1 MRQLRGEDA
10 RFVYAESGHSNS
22 NITLIHIYDP
32 STAPG
37 GRVRFK
43 GFLKYI
49 ESRLHLSPIFRQKL
63 LRVPLDLDH
72 PYWIEDER
80 FDLEYH
86 VRHIALPRPGDWRQ
100 FCIQASR
107 IHARPLDL
115 SRPLWELYLVEGLD
129 TFLDLPPDSFAILTK
144 IHHAAI
150 DVKHGAEI
158 TTLLHDTT
166 PLPPHPEPPEP
177 WFPESP
183 PGALSLLARAA
194 FHNAVQPF
202 MVAAP
207 LTQAVRRIAPAIL
220 GTLSEIWLHPERLP
234 ITRFN
239 AEVSPHRVFE
249 TRRFTLDE
257 FRRIRAL
264 VPRATI
270 NDAVLA
276 VCGGALRRYLVTHDE
291 LPGPSMVAMAPVSI
305 RNADTIPGRR
315 EAGFSLL
322 RVPLG
327 TEIEDA
333 VERLRS
339 VSLHTASAQDIDQA
353 VGAKELTDVTKHAP
367 AATLAV
373 SARLLAGSALGF
385 GQRAPIAS
393 CTITNVPGPA
403 IPLYLNGARMTY
415 FSAIMPISDGMGLVF
430 AITSYDGRVI
440 ISPTSCR
447 EQIPDPEFFALCIRE
462 SFQEYLELADRAAR
476 RRPADTAH
484 TGAKNTPKL
493 AKRAR
498 AAKPAAPKKTKVR
511 SRSRRSAA

>member
-10 RFVYAESGHSNS
+10 RFVYAETGHANS

-43 GFLKYI
+43 GLLKHI
-49 ESRLHLSPIFRQKL
+49 ESRLHLSPVFRQRL
-63 LRVPLDLDH
+63 LHVPLELDY

-86 VRHIALPRPGDWRQ
+86 VRHVALPDPGDWRQ

-107 IHARPLDL
+107 IHARPLDMT
-115 SRPLWELYLVEGLD
+115 RPLWELYLVEGLD
-129 TFLDLPPDSFAILTK
+129 AFLDLPPDSFAILTK

-150 DVKHGAEI
+150 DVRGGAEI

-166 PLPPHPEPPEP
+166 QQPPHPEPPEP

-183 PGALSLLARAA
+183 PGSLSLLARAA
-194 FHNAVQPF
+194 LHNVVQPF

-207 LTQAVRRIAPAIL
+207 LTRMVRRVAPAVIGSL
-220 GTLSEIWLHPERLP
+220 GELFTQPERLP

-249 TRRFTLDE
+249 SRRFTLDE
-257 FRRIRAL
+257 LRRIRSL
-264 VPRATI
+264 VPGSTV

-276 VCGGALRRYLVTHDE
+276 VCGGALRRYLMVHDE
-291 LPGPSMVAMAPVSI
+291 LPGPSLVAVAPLSI
-305 RNADTIPGRR
+305 RNADSTPGSQ
-315 EAGFSLL
+315 AALSLL

-327 TEIEDA
+327 TDIEDP
-333 VERLRS
+333 VRRLRY
-339 VSLHTASAQDIDQA
+339 VHQHTANAQDIEQA
-353 VGAKELTDVTKHAP
+353 VGAKELTDITKHAP
-367 AATLAV
+367 AATLAM
-373 SARLLAGSALGF
+373 SARLLAGSSLGI
-385 GQRAPIAS
+385 GQRQPLAS
-393 CTITNVPGPA
+393 CTVTNVPGPA

-430 AITSYDGRVI
+430 AVTSYDGKVI

-447 EQIPDPEFFALCIRE
+447 EQIPDPEHFALCIRE
-462 SFQEYLELADRAAR
+462 SFQEYLERANKAGGR
-476 RRPADTAH
+476 RGKSA
-484 TGAKNTPKL
+484 G
-493 AKRAR
+493 
-498 AAKPAAPKKTKVR
+498 KKTKR
-511 SRSRRSAA
+511 AKSKGGARKRRSAA

>member
-10 RFVYAESGHSNS
+10 RFVYAETGHANS
-22 NITLIHIYDP
+22 NITLVHIYDP

-43 GFLKYI
+43 SLLKYI
-49 ESRLHLSPIFRQKL
+49 ESRLHLSPVFRQKL
-63 LRVPLDLDH
+63 LRVPLELDY

-86 VRHIALPRPGDWRQ
+86 VRHIALPKPGDWRQ

-107 IHARPLDL
+107 IHARPLDMT
-115 SRPLWELYLVEGLD
+115 RPLWELYLVEGLD

-150 DVKHGAEI
+150 DEKGGAEI
-158 TTLLHDTT
+158 ATLLHDTT
-166 PLPPHPEPPEP
+166 PEPPHPEPPEP

-183 PGALSLLARAA
+183 PSSLSLLARAA
-194 FHNAVQPF
+194 LHNVVQPF

-207 LTQAVRRIAPAIL
+207 LTRALRRVAPAVIGSL
-220 GTLSEIWLHPERLP
+220 GELFTHPERMP

-249 TRRFTLDE
+249 TRRFTLEE
-257 FRRIRAL
+257 FKRIRSL
-264 VPRATI
+264 VPGATI

-276 VCGGALRRYLVTHDE
+276 VCGGALRRYLATHDE
-291 LPGPSMVAMAPVSI
+291 LPGPSLVAMAPLSI
-305 RNADTIPGRR
+305 RNADVTSGGP
-315 EAGFSLL
+315 AGLSLM

-327 TEIEDA
+327 TEIEDP
-333 VERLRS
+333 VRRLRT
-339 VSLHTASAQDIDQA
+339 VHLHTANAQDIEQA
-353 VGAKELTDVTKHAP
+353 VGAKELTDITKHAP
-367 AATLAV
+367 AATLAM
-373 SARLLAGSALGF
+373 SARLLAGSSLGL
-385 GQRAPIAS
+385 GQRAPFAS
-393 CTITNVPGPA
+393 CTVTNVPGPA

-430 AITSYDGRVI
+430 AVTSYDGRII

-462 SFQEYLELADRAAR
+462 SFQEYLAHAAKAGR
-476 RRPADTAH
+476 HRKAAGR
-484 TGAKNTPKL
+484 K
-493 AKRAR
+493 AKRA
-498 AAKPAAPKKTKVR
+498 KPKAAPGGA
-511 SRSRRSAA
+511 RRSAA

>member
-10 RFVYAESGHSNS
+10 RFVYAETGHANS
-22 NITLIHIYDP
+22 NITLVHIYDP

-43 GFLKYI
+43 GFLKHI

-63 LRVPLDLDH
+63 LRVPLELDY

-86 VRHIALPRPGDWRQ
+86 VRHVALPKPGDWRQ

-115 SRPLWELYLVEGLD
+115 SRPLWEIYLVEGLD
-129 TFLDLPPDSFAILTK
+129 SFLDLPADSFAILTK

-150 DVKHGAEI
+150 DVKGGAEI

-166 PLPPHPEPPEP
+166 SQTPHPEPPEP

-183 PGALSLLARAA
+183 PGSLSLLARAA
-194 FHNAVQPF
+194 FHNVVQPF
-202 MVAAP
+202 MLAAP
-207 LTQAVRRIAPAIL
+207 LTRAVRQLTPAL
-220 GTLSEIWLHPERLP
+220 VATLREVWFHPERLP

-257 FRRIRAL
+257 FKQIRGL
-264 VPRATI
+264 VPGSTI
-270 NDAVLA
+270 NDAVLT
-276 VCGGALRRYLVTHDE
+276 VCGGALRRYLLTHDE
-291 LPGPSMVAMAPVSI
+291 LPRPSMVSIAPLSI
-305 RNADTIPGRR
+305 RNADQSQNARPGL
-315 EAGFSLL
+315 SMM

-327 TEIEDA
+327 TEIEDP
-333 VERLRS
+333 VRRLRS
-339 VSLHTASAQDIDQA
+339 IHQHTSSAEEIGQA
-353 VGAKELTDVTKHAP
+353 VGAKELTDITKHAP
-367 AATLAV
+367 AATLAL
-373 SARLLAGSALGF
+373 SARLLADTTIGV
-385 GQRAPIAS
+385 GQHAPIAS

-403 IPLYLNGARMTY
+403 VPLYFNGARMTY

-430 AITSYDGRVI
+430 AVTSYDGRII

-462 SFQEYLELADRAAR
+462 SFQEYLELASKPKSRRKVAGKKRKVAAKAKARAAR
-476 RRPADTAH
+476 RR
-484 TGAKNTPKL
+484 
-493 AKRAR
+493 
-498 AAKPAAPKKTKVR
+498 AAA
-511 SRSRRSAA
+511 

>member
-10 RFVYAESGHSNS
+10 RFVYAESGHANS
-22 NITLIHIYDP
+22 NITLVHIYDP

-43 GFLKYI
+43 GLLKHI

-63 LRVPLDLDH
+63 LHVPLEIDY

-86 VRHIALPRPGDWRQ
+86 VRHVSLPNPGDWRQ

-107 IHARPLDL
+107 IHARSLDL
-115 SRPLWELYLVEGLD
+115 NRPLWELYLVEGLD
-129 TFLDLPPDSFAILTK
+129 TFLDLPPDSFAVLTK

-150 DVKHGAEI
+150 DVNGGAEI

-166 PLPPHPEPPEP
+166 ALPPHPEPPEP

-183 PGALSLLARAA
+183 PGTGSLLVRAA
-194 FHNAVQPF
+194 IHNIVQPF

-207 LTQAVRRIAPAIL
+207 LTRMVRKVAPVVL
-220 GTLSEIWLHPERLP
+220 GTLRESFYHPERLP

-239 AEVSPHRVFE
+239 SEVSPHRVYE
-249 TRRFTLDE
+249 SRRFFIDE
-257 FRRIRAL
+257 FKKIRSL
-264 VPRATI
+264 VPSSTI

-276 VCGGALRRYLVTHDE
+276 VCGGALRRYLLTHDE
-291 LPGPSMVAMAPVSI
+291 LPGPSLVSIAPVSI
-305 RNADTIPGRR
+305 RNADSGVSGPGDI
-315 EAGFSLL
+315 SML

-327 TEIEDA
+327 TEIEDP
-333 VERLRS
+333 VKRLRS
-339 VSLHTASAQDIDQA
+339 IHKHTSSAEEIGQA
-353 VGAKELTDVTKHAP
+353 VGAKELTDITKHAP

-373 SARLLAGSALGF
+373 SARLLAGSALGL

-430 AITSYDGRVI
+430 AVTSYDGKII

-462 SFQEYLELADRAAR
+462 SFQEYLELASSAAPAARKPRAKRKTKKSAKAKKGARPRRRAA
-476 RRPADTAH
+476 
-484 TGAKNTPKL
+484 
-493 AKRAR
+493 
-498 AAKPAAPKKTKVR
+498 
-511 SRSRRSAA
+511 